1 MRDRDFTYLLDE
13 KVLDFAPAVA
23 IGDAQIRNRDAGN
36 GRDGAL
42 QYDQFLFNGKAGD
55 AIEPMRAAAA
65 HGPARADAPFG
76 PKPRGSAPRG
86 HRRYLSP
93 VDGKIEHLSF
103 RTGDAAEILTV
114 RRVAHGRRAR
124 PTRTYHEPARDLP
137 VFAEADVLVVGGG
150 PAGCAAAVAAAR
162 TGADVLLVERYGHLG
177 GLATGGLV
185 IWIDR
190 MTDWDGRQVIEGFA
204 VDILDRLPKGGV
216 TGAPKEQWGSKDPE
230 HNAYWGQ
237 RLGSFRNI
245 VTWSPLI
252 DPEWLKLES
261 LRMALELG
269 VRIVFHSWGVAA
281 IVEDSQVRG
290 IVFESKE
297 GRQAVFARCTVDAT
311 GDGDVFAQAGAAFAS
326 DVDAKSMHH
335 SVNVAWLWA
344 GVNMPRYL
352 AFRSAEA
359 ERYAAT
365 ADEGRRLLGELE
377 RPYVSWRDDVALF
390 LGPRLTGYS
399 PIDVEDLT
407 AVEVESRRWMADLLR
422 FYRARMPGFE
432 EAWLMQTAPQ
442 IGVRHSRRLR
452 GMHPVVRE
460 EWQAGAYHPDEIGVS
475 PSLSPAFA
483 SVSVPY
489 GSLVPIDLDGLL
501 APGRHMAS
509 DAGSH
514 TFLREIPQ
522 CWLTGQAAGAAAALA
537 ASSGRAPRAIDITAL
552 QAELRRQRAYVRTP
566 APLTPTP

>member
-1 MRDRDFTYLLDE
+1 VPGT
-13 KVLDFAPAVA
+13 
-23 IGDAQIRNRDAGN
+23 
-36 GRDGAL
+36 
-42 QYDQFLFNGKAGD
+42 
-55 AIEPMRAAAA
+55 
-65 HGPARADAPFG
+65 
-76 PKPRGSAPRG
+76 
-86 HRRYLSP
+86 
-93 VDGKIEHLSF
+93 IEHLSF

-114 RRVAHGRRAR
+114 RRAAQGRRPR
-124 PTRTYHEPARDLP
+124 PTRTYHEPARELP

-177 GLATGGLV
+177 GLSTGGLV

-190 MTDWDGRQVIEGFA
+190 MTDWEGRQVIEGFA
-204 VDILDRLPKGGV
+204 VDILDRMPHGGV
-216 TGAPKEQWGSKDPE
+216 TGAPKELWGSKDPA
-230 HNAYWGQ
+230 HNAHWGQ

-281 IVEDSQVRG
+281 IVEDGQLRG

-297 GRQAVFARCTVDAT
+297 GRQAIFARCVVDAT
-311 GDGDVFAQAGAAFAS
+311 GDGDVFAQADAEYSS
-326 DVDAKSMHH
+326 DVDEKSMHH

-344 GVNMPRYL
+344 GVDMPRYL
-352 AFRSAEA
+352 AFRSGEA
-359 ERYAAT
+359 ERYAAI
-365 ADEGRRLLGELE
+365 AEQGRQLLGELE

-399 PIDVEDLT
+399 AIDVEDLT
-407 AVEVESRRWMADLLR
+407 AVEIESRRWMAELLR
-422 FYRARMPGFE
+422 FYRASMPGFAD
-432 EAWLMQTAPQ
+432 AWLMQTAPQ
-442 IGVRHSRRLR
+442 TGVRHSRRLR
-452 GMHPVVRE
+452 GVHPVVRE
-460 EWQAGAYHPDEIGVS
+460 EWQAGAYHADEIGVS

-483 SVSVPY
+483 PVSVPY
-489 GSLVPIDLDGLL
+489 GSLLPIALDGLL

-522 CWLTGQAAGAAAALA
+522 CWLTGQAAGVGAALA
-537 ASSGRAPRAIDITAL
+537 AAAGVAPRHVDVSEV
-552 QAELRRQRAYVRTP
+552 QAELRRQGVYLRVP
-566 APLTPTP
+566 AEMAVAAVSS